1 MFSFGKD
8 KLFSAK
14 LEQKSFGK
22 SNKLYYFQVINRS
35 LELENKKYENGGYPM
50 ELLKKLIKKDRV
62 YNDRENRGSFQKDE
76 DSATNFWKIREK
88 LKKFDPFLLYEFSD
102 ETDAV
107 AALMNLDYIKVA
119 HDTEEL
125 ICLKPI
131 IYGYYPTSEGN
142 YEVILCGKEIN
153 GRMFSEAEKIFEKYK
168 GKKINS
174 KKPEDKKKA
183 EIKEPAVKAVL
194 KPLIKK
200 KNDNNSE
207 VIDKKPE
214 LPKKS
219 PEVEF
224 VKEEKAVKRG
234 NNYTFRIYKARTK
247 ADAVAFLQTK
257 LVVDRSN
264 IIIVKTPRGSFGRN
278 YNGIF
283 FPEKKKKNDK
293 AEK

>member
-1 MFSFGKD
+1 
-8 KLFSAK
+8 
-14 LEQKSFGK
+14 
-22 SNKLYYFQVINRS
+22 
-35 LELENKKYENGGYPM
+35 M
-50 ELLKKLIKKDRV
+50 ELLKKLIKKDRI
-62 YNDRENRGSFQKDE
+62 YNDRENRGTFQNDE

-107 AALMNLDYIKVA
+107 TALMNLDYIKVA

-125 ICLKPI
+125 ICLKPV
-131 IYGYYPTSEGN
+131 IYGYYPTSEGK

-153 GRMFSEAEKIFEKYK
+153 VRMFSEVEKVFEKYK

-174 KKPEDKKKA
+174 KKPEDKKKVA
-183 EIKEPAVKAVL
+183 TKEPAVKPVL
-194 KPLIKK
+194 KTLIKK
-200 KNDNNSE
+200 KTGKE
-207 VIDKKPE
+207 PEIIVKKPE
-214 LPKKS
+214 VPKKP

-234 NNYTFRIYKARTK
+234 NSYTFRIYKARSK

-283 FPEKKKKNDK
+283 FPEKKSKKDK

>member
-1 MFSFGKD
+1 MG
-8 KLFSAK
+8 
-14 LEQKSFGK
+14 
-22 SNKLYYFQVINRS
+22 
-35 LELENKKYENGGYPM
+35 
-50 ELLKKLIKKDRV
+50 LLKKLIKKDRV
-62 YNDRENRGSFQKDE
+62 YNDRENRGTFQNDE
-76 DSATNFWKIREK
+76 ETATNFWKIREK

-119 HDTEEL
+119 HDNEEL

-131 IYGYYPTSEGN
+131 IFGYYSTYEGS

-153 GRMFSEAEKIFEKYK
+153 DRMFSEAEKIFEKYN

-183 EIKEPAVKAVL
+183 EIKELIVKPIL
-194 KPLIKK
+194 KPVSKEKKDKDTELI
-200 KNDNNSE
+200 
-207 VIDKKPE
+207 VKKPE
-214 LPKKS
+214 VPKKP

-234 NNYTFRIYKARTK
+234 NPYTFRIYKAKSK

-257 LVVDRSN
+257 LVIDRSN